1 MYVIDAASFL
11 PEAIVDNHYFAAKTG
26 KPEEW
31 FGRVTGIRER
41 RRASAGMGVNEL
53 AINAVTP
60 LASRDADKLA
70 EVDYI
75 IACSYTPSDT
85 IGTIAHVVQRHFHI
99 EHARA
104 VLISSAC
111 SSVLNGLELA
121 AALFESGRAAKILL
135 VAAEHNSLYAHDDDP
150 QSGHLWGDGAA
161 ALVLGATPEGAP
173 HAMFDVVDLI
183 TAAHGHLGTGP
194 EAVSLKARG
203 PGLTMPHGR
212 EVFVHACHQMV
223 VASRKLLERCGIG
236 VDSIKL
242 FVAHQANRRI
252 MNHVAHDLGLRDE
265 QVASTIETCGNTGC
279 ASVLITLIEHQKRLQ
294 SGELALLAVFG
305 GGYSSGA
312 ALLRARCAEI
322 APVHNV

>member
-1 MYVIDAASFL
+1 VYVIDAASFL
-11 PEAIVDNHYFAAKTG
+11 PEAIVDNHYFAARTG

-41 RRASAGMGVNEL
+41 RRTTADMGVNEL
-53 AINAVTP
+53 AINAVSP
-60 LASRDADKLA
+60 LVSRDAGMLA
-70 EVDYI
+70 DVDYI

-99 EHARA
+99 EQARA

-111 SSVLNGLELA
+111 SSVMNGLELA

-161 ALVLGATPEGAP
+161 ALLLGAAP
-173 HAMFDVVDLI
+173 TWAAHAMFDVVDLI
-183 TAAHGHLGTGP
+183 TAAHGHMGAGP
-194 EAVSLKARG
+194 EAVSLKPSGA
-203 PGLTMPHGR
+203 GLTMPHGR
-212 EVFVHACHQMV
+212 EVFSHACHQMT
-223 VASRKLLERCGIG
+223 VASRKVMERCRVGTT
-236 VDSIKL
+236 SIKL

-252 MNHVAHDLGLRDE
+252 MNHVAKDLGLRDE
-265 QVASTIETCGNTGC
+265 QVASTIETYGNTGC
-279 ASVLITLIEHQKRLQ
+279 ASVLITLVEHQKRLK
-294 SGELALLAVFG
+294 SGDLVLLAVFG

-312 ALLRARCAEI
+312 ALLRAR
-322 APVHNV
+322 